1 MLLRVKFSRI
11 CQRSRD
17 GFTMIELMVVI
28 VISIILLGVA
38 AFAVSENTKRSNR
51 EAVVTTLQ
59 SMSTAISDAYYD
71 IGAPNMN
78 VTADGAIDD
87 FKRYL
92 NVLSEDYLGIVFDES
107 TITPLSSGKGYSV
120 STLSPFDV
128 YDAPYYF
135 WFITDKETM
144 KYVMVASGGE
154 NGNIDSDKYT
164 AMSYADDIVM
174 IVRPKE

>member
-1 MLLRVKFSRI
+1 MKFLKI
-11 CQRSRD
+11 CRRKNRA
-17 GFTMIELMVVI
+17 GFTLIELMVVI
-28 VISIILLGVA
+28 VISIVLLGVA

-71 IGAPNMN
+71 IGAPDIDT
-78 VTADGAIDD
+78 TAEGALDD
-87 FKRYL
+87 FKQYL
-92 NVLSEDYLGIVFDES
+92 SVLSEDYLGVVFDEA
-107 TITPLSSGKGYSV
+107 TITVLPSGKGYGV

-135 WFITDKETM
+135 WFITDEETM

-154 NGNIDSDKYT
+154 NGKIDSDKYT
-164 AMSYADDIVM
+164 ATSYADDIVM